1 MRKMDIKTT
10 YQDDEITLQRI
21 IVTVGDCKM
30 MKYRQ
35 ITKDGDLGFYV
46 KELKELPQWYL
57 RNRKLK
63 QLGI

>member
-35 ITKDGDLGFYV
+35 ITKDSDLGFYV
-46 KELKELPQWYL
+46 KELKEPPQWYL